1 MIHRRDEFRGAQATI
16 DKVHQLAKDGKIN
29 LFTQYQMASVKGDK
43 NLESIDIKHDNN
55 EIKNLKTDYVLGFF
69 GLIMQL
75 GPIANWGL
83 NIDKKTIEV
92 DTEKFETNQKGIYAV
107 GDICNYPGKL
117 KLILSGFHEGALAA
131 RACFKLARPNE
142 KYRFEFTTSS
152 KTIKERL
159 GVKKVIEL
167 YSANTPNGK
176 KISIMLE
183 EIGYE
188 YKVINIDLNK
198 GDQFKPE
205 FKKISPFSKIPV
217 IIDQDNN
224 KNIFESGAILMY
236 LAEQSGKFY
245 DTKDR
250 LEINQWLMAQ
260 MGYVGPMLGQHHQFH
275 HYNPGKSQFGEERYF
290 KISKRI
296 YEELDERLSKSRFL
310 AGENYTIADIGTFPW
325 IARHEWHD
333 IGLKNYKN
341 LTRWYVEISEREAV
355 KKGFKFMNKDEV
367 PPKP

>member
-1 MIHRRDEFRGAQATI
+1 
-16 DKVHQLAKDGKIN
+16 
-29 LFTQYQMASVKGDK
+29 
-43 NLESIDIKHDNN
+43 
-55 EIKNLKTDYVLGFF
+55 
-69 GLIMQL
+69 
-75 GPIANWGL
+75 
-83 NIDKKTIEV
+83 
-92 DTEKFETNQKGIYAV
+92 
-107 GDICNYPGKL
+107 
-117 KLILSGFHEGALAA
+117 
-131 RACFKLARPNE
+131 
-142 KYRFEFTTSS
+142 
-152 KTIKERL
+152 
-159 GVKKVIEL
+159 
-167 YSANTPNGK
+167 
-176 KISIMLE
+176 MLE

-205 FKKISPFSKIPV
+205 FKKISPLSKIPV